1 MSKQDPKLTGS
12 EVTINY
18 TSDDGYGSEHH
29 STSRPGDGRPHLP
42 LLAALE
48 ELARVTALFGFEA
61 EALERFNAARKRVA
75 DWRAAR

>member
-18 TSDDGYGSEHH
+18 TSDDGFGMEHY
-29 STSRPGDGRPHLP
+29 STSRPHDGRPHLP
-42 LLAALE
+42 LLVALE
-48 ELARVTALFGFEA
+48 ELARLTALFGFED
-61 EALERFNAARKRVA
+61 EALARFNAARKRVA